1 MFYKDFLGIYNRGV
15 ATKYKK
21 NVWQGE
27 LATQLEIYRKGRDVT
42 MNLEL
47 GKRIASL
54 RKVHKVTQS
63 ELAEYLSVQPQ
74 TISRWE
80 AEGGMPD
87 ISLLPQIAT
96 FFDITLDE
104 LFGMTDM
111 ERINHLVCKYS
122 VLRDEKSFEEA
133 MRSLEQGISELEEE
147 ERRAGQDIDVSRM
160 DEDTEEKITATGK
173 KGKEATTKRQQLVA
187 WKVHM
192 YIQKS
197 RQAIAD
203 AEKILDGLMEEV
215 TDAQNPLYLSLRLQ
229 KQQFRIQGGEGST
242 TLRKAREIWE
252 SSGEPVDLHCY
263 MAALL
268 DMDNG
273 KAILELW
280 EEERV
285 QKLVMGNPSEA
296 VSQWLFL
303 FYGAF
308 QERNLSVFEKYFPI
322 FEKQVQG
329 DALFSARWNLA
340 DLYKL
345 LGMEKECQACKEILL
360 QELKEL
366 SVNEFMKQEY
376 MRRISEFIIE
386 KIVKKNHC

>member
-1 MFYKDFLGIYNRGV
+1 
-15 ATKYKK
+15 
-21 NVWQGE
+21 
-27 LATQLEIYRKGRDVT
+27 
-42 MNLEL
+42 MNPEL

-54 RKVHKVTQS
+54 RKANKVTQA

-80 AEGGMPD
+80 VEGGMPD
-87 ISLLPQIAT
+87 IALLPRIAT
-96 FFDITLDE
+96 FFGITLDE

-133 MRSLEQGISELEEE
+133 MRSLEHAITELEEE
-147 ERRAGQDIDVSRM
+147 EHRNGEQHAVKAGVNA
-160 DEDTEEKITATGK
+160 KLP
-173 KGKEATTKRQQLVA
+173 EATTKRQQLVA

-197 RQAIAD
+197 RQAIGE
-203 AEKILDGLMEEV
+203 AERILDELMKEV
-215 TDAQNPLYLSLRLQ
+215 TDPENSLYLSLRLQ
-229 KQQFRIQGGEGST
+229 KQQFRIQGGEGSA
-242 TLRKAREIWE
+242 TLRKARETWE
-252 SSGEPVDLHCY
+252 SSGALVDLHCY

-280 EEERV
+280 EEEKV
-285 QKLVMGNPSEA
+285 QKLVMDEPPKA
-296 VSQWLFL
+296 VFQWLFL

-308 QERNLSVFEKYFPI
+308 RERNLFVFEKYFPI
-322 FEKQVQG
+322 FEKEVNG

-340 DLYKL
+340 DLYKV
-345 LGMEKECQACKEILL
+345 LGMEEECQACKEILL
-360 QELKEL
+360 QEVKEIP
-366 SVNEFMKQEY
+366 VNEFMKQEY
-376 MRRISEFIIE
+376 LK
-386 KIVKKNHC
+386 KIQAL

>member
-1 MFYKDFLGIYNRGV
+1 
-15 ATKYKK
+15 
-21 NVWQGE
+21 
-27 LATQLEIYRKGRDVT
+27 
-42 MNLEL
+42 MNPEL

-54 RKVHKVTQS
+54 RKTNKVTQA

-80 AEGGMPD
+80 AEGGLPD
-87 ISLLPQIAT
+87 IALLPRIAT
-96 FFDITLDE
+96 FFGITLDE

-133 MRSLEQGISELEEE
+133 MRSLEHAINELEEE
-147 ERRAGQDIDVSRM
+147 EHRNGGRHVVKAG
-160 DEDTEEKITATGK
+160 TNAKLP
-173 KGKEATTKRQQLVA
+173 EATTKRQQLVA

-197 RQAIAD
+197 RQAIGE
-203 AEKILDGLMEEV
+203 AEQILDELMEEV
-215 TDAQNPLYLSLRLQ
+215 DEQDNPLYLALRLQ
-229 KQQFRIQGGEGST
+229 KQQFRIQGGEGSI
-242 TLRKAREIWE
+242 TLRKARETWE
-252 SSGEPVDLHCY
+252 NSGTLEDLHCY

-268 DMDNG
+268 DMDNS

-285 QKLVMGNPSEA
+285 QNLVMDEPQKA

-308 QERNLSVFEKYFPI
+308 RERNLFVFEKYFPI
-322 FEKQVQG
+322 FEQAVKG
-329 DALFSARWNLA
+329 DVLFSARWNLA
-340 DLYKL
+340 DLYKV

-360 QELKEL
+360 QEVKEIP
-366 SVNEFMKQEY
+366 VNEFMRQEY
-376 MRRISEFIIE
+376 LK
-386 KIVKKNHC
+386 KIQAL

>member
-1 MFYKDFLGIYNRGV
+1 
-15 ATKYKK
+15 
-21 NVWQGE
+21 
-27 LATQLEIYRKGRDVT
+27 
-42 MNLEL
+42 MNPEL

-54 RKVHKVTQS
+54 RKANKVTQA

-80 AEGGMPD
+80 AEGGLPD
-87 ISLLPQIAT
+87 IALLPRIAT
-96 FFDITLDE
+96 FFGITLDE

-133 MRSLEQGISELEEE
+133 MRSLEQAISELVEEE
-147 ERRAGQDIDVSRM
+147 HRNSEQHVVKA
-160 DEDTEEKITATGK
+160 EANAKLP
-173 KGKEATTKRQQLVA
+173 EATTKRQQLVA

-197 RQAIAD
+197 RQAIGE
-203 AEKILDGLMEEV
+203 AEQILDELMKEV
-215 TDAQNPLYLSLRLQ
+215 PDHENSLYLSLRLQ
-229 KQQFRIQGGEGST
+229 KQQFRIQGGEGSI

-252 SSGEPVDLHCY
+252 NSGTLVDLQCY

-273 KAILELW
+273 KVILELW
-280 EEERV
+280 EEEKV
-285 QKLVMGNPSEA
+285 QNLVMPNPEKA
-296 VSQWLFL
+296 VSQWLYL

-308 QERNLSVFEKYFPI
+308 RERQLPVFEKYFPI
-322 FEKQVQG
+322 FEQAVKG

-340 DLYKL
+340 DLYKI

-360 QELKEL
+360 QEVKEI
-366 SVNEFMKQEY
+366 SVNEFMKQEHLK
-376 MRRISEFIIE
+376 
-386 KIVKKNHC
+386 KIQAL